1 MTRKFEHMAGP
12 PAHLAR
18 VPPVPTVPAVARQ
31 ARNGDPTL
39 DPRND
44 ELLQDAR
51 RKIDALDPELVRQ
64 IAAREQ
70 LVREAGRLKADS
82 ASVRAPSRVQQVI
95 DCVRAVAAEVEADPD
110 IVEATYRAMIA
121 AFIELELRV
130 HRSTNPWG
138 SHGRP
143 QFADD

>member
-1 MTRKFEHMAGP
+1 M
-12 PAHLAR
+12 
-18 VPPVPTVPAVARQ
+18 
-31 ARNGDPTL
+31 
-39 DPRND
+39 
-44 ELLQDAR
+44 LQDVR
-51 RKIDALDPELVRQ
+51 LKIDALDRELVRH

-130 HRSTNPWG
+130 HKGTNP
-138 SHGRP
+138 
-143 QFADD
+143 